1 MDTPSPW
8 PSSPLVGEGNNAW
21 ILHFLEN
28 VAGTDWM
35 FTVPESYVDGP
46 PFRLS
51 EQPGRQQARGKNFFW
66 AYATNN
72 RKPERDRNQK

>member
-1 MDTPSPW
+1 MHG
-8 PSSPLVGEGNNAW
+8 V
-21 ILHFLEN
+21 LHFLEN

-35 FTVPESYVDGP
+35 FTVPESYVDRHRSG
-46 PFRLS
+46 FS
-51 EQPGRQQARGKNFFW
+51 NSQASPGEGNKLFW